1 MHVTAR
7 IQNSRDSHSVSF
19 SSEDRIHSLSIP
31 PREQGRGSSVNGGE
45 LLLLALATCYGNDV
59 YREAEAR
66 GVAIDSVDVTIDGD
80 FDGPGEPVRG
90 VRYGVSVVT
99 AADEA
104 TVLELLRHTD
114 TVAEIQ
120 NSLRAAVPI
129 ELASI
134 EIVSDAVAT
143 VDEELTSGTPITSD
157 RH

>member
-7 IQNSRDSHSVSF
+7 IQNSLDSHSVSF
-19 SSEDRIHSLSIP
+19 ASEESTHSLTIP

-66 GVAIDSVDVTIDGD
+66 GIELDSVDVTVDGD
-80 FDGPGEPVRG
+80 FDGPGEPVRA

-99 AADEA
+99 SADEA
-104 TVLELLRHTD
+104 IVRELLRHTD

-120 NSLRAAVPI
+120 NSLRSAVPI

-134 EIVSDAVAT
+134 EIISDAVAT
-143 VDEELTSGTPITSD
+143 VEAEITTG
-157 RH
+157 HVG